1 MSILFLSANVF
12 VWIVVEG
19 SAMIDP
25 PPHPLKPNAS
35 PQGHTWAVS
44 SQMGAKCS
52 PLCMHTHT
60 CMCGPSMQAMEP
72 KGWASSHMCRL
83 PPHNC
88 HGHVGVLPMWPWG
101 HIVGS
106 LVAKILGVCG
116 YQKPAPLHYLH
127 GVPTIIIFTRFL
139 GTRFFDQIQPVHH
152 TYLRSKRLK

>member
-1 MSILFLSANVF
+1 MSILFLSANVCLDRS
-12 VWIVVEG
+12 EG
-19 SAMIDP
+19 ECDDEPSTP
-25 PPHPLKPNAS
+25 PTQTKCVS
-35 PQGHTWAVS
+35 PRAHLGSLITDGGKVLSTLHA
-44 SQMGAKCS
+44 
-52 PLCMHTHT
+52 HTHE
-60 CMCGPSMQAMEP
+60 CGPKMQAMGP
-72 KGWASSHMCRL
+72 RGWTSSHMCRL

-106 LVAKILGVCG
+106 LVAKTWGVCG

-152 TYLRSKRLK
+152 TYYD